1 MREFLES
8 LTSNLSS
15 ISQASSIFL
24 AFLTLWLT
32 IIILKFTAKPHIKIS
47 FNGKRTFWEAELV
60 VLSFHLR
67 NVGHW
72 YGRPPASEVV
82 AWVNTDED
90 LEPKR
95 LRFGS
100 TLEKEKT
107 EVRRGKGNSKCLKA
121 EGIVLFY
128 EEPGEDIELAVT
140 MPAKPGRYRV
150 WISLHSTQG
159 GYTVYKTKV
168 KVRSK
173 PKREQSP
180 TLGPTVSESTET
192 ATREALH
199 SENVILGPNEPRDER
214 Q

>member
-1 MREFLES
+1 MRKFLEW
-8 LTSNLSS
+8 LTLNLSS
-15 ISQASSIFL
+15 ISQVSSIFL

-32 IIILKFTAKPHIKIS
+32 VIVLKFTAKPHIKIS
-47 FNGKRTFWEAELV
+47 FNGKRTFWESESV

-72 YGRPPASEVV
+72 YGRPPASGVV
-82 AWVNTDED
+82 AYVNTEED

-100 TLEKEKT
+100 TLEKERT
-107 EVRRGKGNSKCLKA
+107 EVRRGKRNSKYLKV

-140 MPAKPGRYRV
+140 MPAKPGRSRV
-150 WISLHSTQG
+150 WISLHSTEG

-168 KVRSK
+168 KVRSR

-180 TLGPTVSESTET
+180 SLGPTVCESSET

-199 SENVILGPNEPRDER
+199 SENVILGPNEPRHER